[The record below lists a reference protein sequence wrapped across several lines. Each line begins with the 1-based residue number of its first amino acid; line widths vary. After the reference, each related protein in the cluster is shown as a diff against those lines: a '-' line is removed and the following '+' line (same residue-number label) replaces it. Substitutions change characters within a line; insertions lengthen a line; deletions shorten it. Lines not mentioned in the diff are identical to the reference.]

1 MILFYSLPEND
12 HFYPEFVNMLETG
25 SGSPCTVLS
34 LYDNYDLFALERVV
48 GEKRAALMTKKN
60 AKSVYLMY

>member
-12 HFYPEFVNMLETG
+12 HFYPEIVNMLETG
-25 SGSPCTVLS
+25 SGSSCTVLS
-34 LYDNYDLFALERVV
+34 LYDNYDLFALERIV

-60 AKSVYLMY
+60 AKSI